1 MLGPALQLLKL
12 LLNHELQ
19 LLCIDPATA
28 NLTCTFMY
36 MSEHV
41 RRVSVYEYVHVR
53 KESGLVG
60 WWIPASLTHPS
71 YSIESATAE
80 QADIYMHVYGHVRRM
95 SVYEYVHVRKESG
108 LVGWLIPARL
118 IHSTAEQALANSFE
132 DAAAAGFGRC
142 TDRTNLNSETSFRC
156 F

>member
-60 WWIPASLTHPS
+60 W
-71 YSIESATAE
+71 
-80 QADIYMHVYGHVRRM
+80 
-95 SVYEYVHVRKESG
+95 
-108 LVGWLIPARL
+108 
-118 IHSTAEQALANSFE
+118 
-132 DAAAAGFGRC
+132 
-142 TDRTNLNSETSFRC
+142 
-156 F
+156 